1 MIKVTD
7 VAYARFTSPDLDK
20 TERFYE
26 DFGLVRSARTD
37 TTLYMR
43 GTDPDHY
50 LHVTELGD
58 EGSFVGLAFNAAG
71 MDDLK
76 TLAAAD
82 GASDVEEIDGPGGG
96 YRVRM
101 TDPNGYLVE
110 TVFGIEPLEAL
121 PVKNIYDRNFG
132 TDRGRK
138 GDLVRLQRGPCQVK
152 RLGHVVLNV
161 ESCRVNDEF
170 YKSQFGFISSDEC
183 YDPKDKDELVVA
195 FNRCDRGEEYVDHH
209 TLLTVKSAV
218 QGLGHIAFEVEDIN
232 AIYLGQGIF
241 GIEELR
247 AFLGRRPPHP
257 RQPDFRLLVR
267 SPRPPGRALDRRRSL
282 ECRQPDPYHAARGGA
297 RDTMG
302 GWFGRP
308 ARLRRQRL
316 RPAQDIGIRRCSG
329 ALPRP
334 ASESGCRARPI
345 CARPHV
351 GRRHC
356 GSP

>member
-232 AIYLGQGIF
+232 AIYLGKEYLESKSYEHSWGVGRHTLGSQIF
-241 GIEELR
+241 DYW
-247 AFLGRRPPHP
+247 FDPHGH
-257 RQPDFRLLVR
+257 RVEHWTDGDLLNVDN
-267 SPRPPGRALDRRRSL
+267 PTHITPLEVALATQWGVGLADRRASVDSDY
-282 ECRQPDPYHAARGGA
+282 DP
-297 RDTMG
+297 
-302 GWFGRP
+302 
-308 ARLRRQRL
+308 LRT
-316 RPAQDIGIRRCSG
+316 
-329 ALPRP
+329 
-334 ASESGCRARPI
+334 
-345 CARPHV
+345 
-351 GRRHC
+351 
-356 GSP
+356 